1 MAHMVHLRQSHLVQI
16 DLLEPAVNLPT
27 AVPAANSSILE
38 ILDGFQKPGVLRKKS
53 GDGFKKNRKS

>member
-1 MAHMVHLRQSHLVQI
+1 MVHLRQSHLVQI

-53 GDGFKKNRKS
+53 GDGFKKK

>member
-1 MAHMVHLRQSHLVQI
+1 MSAMLNYQRAFRMAHMVHLRQSHLVQI

-38 ILDGFQKPGVLRKKS
+38 ILDGFQKPS
-53 GDGFKKNRKS
+53 